1 MFVFWRII
9 CTFAP
14 LVRIVK
20 GTEVPYFVVLRYVMI
35 DEKNI
40 REIVEAYIAD
50 SPYFLVEVKVDKNNS
65 ITVVIDSN
73 EDVSIDYCAE
83 LSRHIESKLDR
94 DVEDFELEVGSAGLT
109 SPFVVLQQYKKY
121 EGCDVEVQ
129 VANGPKH
136 TGKLVNVTEA
146 NFGLEVTKKVKK
158 EGEKKKV
165 EVTEVMTFSY
175 DQVKYT
181 KYIITF
187 K

>member
-1 MFVFWRII
+1 
-9 CTFAP
+9 
-14 LVRIVK
+14 
-20 GTEVPYFVVLRYVMI
+20 MI
-35 DEKNI
+35 EAKKI
-40 REIVEAYIAD
+40 QEIVEAYIAD
-50 SPYFLVEVKVDKNNS
+50 SPYFLVEVKVDKSNC
-65 ITVVIDSN
+65 ITVSVDSS
-73 EDVSIDYCAE
+73 EDVSIDYCAA
-83 LSRHIESKLDR
+83 LSRHIESQLDR

-109 SPFVVLQQYKKY
+109 SPFMVLQQYRKY

-129 VANGPKH
+129 VANGPKY

-165 EVTEVMTFSY
+165 EVTEVMTFAY

-181 KYIITF
+181 KYLITF

>member
-1 MFVFWRII
+1 
-9 CTFAP
+9 
-14 LVRIVK
+14 
-20 GTEVPYFVVLRYVMI
+20 MI
-35 DEKNI
+35 EEKYI
-40 REIVEAYIAD
+40 REIVEAYIAE
-50 SPYFLVEVKVDKNNS
+50 SSYFLVEVKVDKNNC
-65 ITVVIDSN
+65 ITVAIDSN

-94 DVEDFELEVGSAGLT
+94 DGEDFEFEVGSAGLT
-109 SPFVVLQQYKKY
+109 SPLVVLQQYRKY
-121 EGCDVEVQ
+121 EGNNVEVQ
-129 VANGPKH
+129 VANGPKY

-146 NFGLEVTKKVKK
+146 DFGLEVTKKVKK

-181 KYIITF
+181 KYLITF